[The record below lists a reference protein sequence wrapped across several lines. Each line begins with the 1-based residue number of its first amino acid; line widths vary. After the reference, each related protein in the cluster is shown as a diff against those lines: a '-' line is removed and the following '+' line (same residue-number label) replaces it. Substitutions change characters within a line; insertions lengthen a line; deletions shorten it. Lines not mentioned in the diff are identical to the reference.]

1 MVNFFRFTGVALAF
15 LMIAPSAH
23 AQTAAVSLGQ
33 PITDPDAPIE
43 VTAESLSVD
52 RESGN
57 AIFIGNVYVVQGQM
71 TLNADKV
78 EVLYSE
84 DAADDEQLRE
94 VIAAGNVVLVNGEDT
109 AASDYAVLYP
119 PRDTVVMTGN
129 VLLTQGRSIISG
141 DTFNWDMITGQGTM
155 EGRVRSVLQQRA
167 SE

>member
-15 LMIAPSAH
+15 LLAAPMAN
-23 AQTAAVSLGQ
+23 AQSAAVSLGQ

-57 AIFIGNVYVVQGQM
+57 AIFVGNVYVVQGEM

-84 DAADDEQLRE
+84 DADDDEQLRE
-94 VIAAGNVVLVNGEDT
+94 VIATGNVVLVNGEET
-109 AASDYAVLYP
+109 AASDYGVLYP

-141 DTFNWDMITGQGTM
+141 DTFNWDMVTGQGTM